1 MNRPPSEQTPPL
13 RPLVFGVLNVTP
25 DSFSDGGEHFDAEA
39 AIAHGRSLVAEGA
52 DWVDVGGEST
62 APGTAPVTPEEEQRR
77 VLPVIAALAGDG
89 IRVSIDTYHAT
100 TAAAAI
106 GAGARIVNDVYGI
119 DPAMPAVIADSDVR
133 YVTMHSFG
141 EPTTPHHYD
150 DVLAEVRAELLRRVD
165 ALQAVGVAPEQI
177 VLDPGLGFSK
187 APEENWALLRG
198 TAVLAATGYPVL
210 IGTSRKRFIRRLVGD
225 PLADRDLATAVTS
238 ALAARSGAW
247 AVRVHD
253 VRATR
258 IALDVEG
265 AWSTPHPERDPQDR
279 AEGAT
284 T

>member
-52 DWVDVGGEST
+52 DWVDIGGEST
-62 APGTAPVTPEEEQRR
+62 APGTAPVSPEEEQRR
-77 VLPVIAALAGDG
+77 VLPVIAALTGDG

-141 EPTTPHHYD
+141 EPMTPHHYD

-265 AWSTPHPERDPQDR
+265 AWSVPIPERGPQDR
-279 AEGAT
+279 VEGAT